1 MTMYLDATRLNFEL
15 ESNEITQGYTGKTL
29 LEHGEKTMSTF
40 EKLMKNRDY
49 WRDEAKAGWAK
60 IETLEAEN
68 EELRWAKDEAME
80 AERKELRKEI
90 HRLQQKADERLDS
103 YAERTYQLIEA
114 QKELEKWQL
123 LLINHTMGGAW
134 ESVADFIKD
143 QRPVVFSLP
152 SDRWKIKLE
161 DADDVRMADIERVE
175 FMGLKLMKYPLE
187 LPELVTTNKRLSK
200 ITERKAKE
208 AKRVNQLNLDLEDWS
223 KRQEDD
229 QDDQELNETQEV
241 ATFNQRF
248 FDPSTLNNPLKVELD
263 GIASREV
270 FDLIMRK
277 PPEQELREITM
288 VAKIVDDKP
297 AHEAA
302 RPPRRTRRRVRRYRR
317 WPR

>member
-1 MTMYLDATRLNFEL
+1 
-15 ESNEITQGYTGKTL
+15 
-29 LEHGEKTMSTF
+29 MSGTF

-60 IETLEAEN
+60 IEALEAEN

-80 AERKELRKEI
+80 TEREELRKEI
-90 HRLQQKADERLDS
+90 KRLQQLADERLEN

-123 LLINHTMGGAW
+123 LMINHTMGGAW

-143 QRPVVFSLP
+143 QRPAVFSLP

-161 DADDVRMADIERVE
+161 DADDVRMADVERVE
-175 FMGLKLMKYPLE
+175 YMGLKLMKDPLE
-187 LPELVTTNKRLSK
+187 VPDLTSAKARLRK
-200 ITERKAKE
+200 LAERKTKE
-208 AKRVNQLNLDLEDWS
+208 AMETVAQGVSKLNLDLTAWA

-229 QDDQELNETQEV
+229 QETQDL
-241 ATFNQRF
+241 AKFNKRF
-248 FDPSTLNNPLKVELD
+248 IDPDSLKSGLSVELE
-263 GIASREV
+263 GTASQEV
-270 FDLIMRK
+270 FDLIVGK
-277 PPEQELREITM
+277 QPEQELREITM
-288 VAKIVDDKP
+288 VAKIVDDQP

>member
-1 MTMYLDATRLNFEL
+1 
-15 ESNEITQGYTGKTL
+15 
-29 LEHGEKTMSTF
+29 MSGTF

-49 WRDEAKAGWAK
+49 WRDEAKAGWSK
-60 IETLEAEN
+60 IEALEAEN
-68 EELRWAKDEAME
+68 HELRWAKDEAVE
-80 AERKELRKEI
+80 AELEKLRKEI
-90 HRLQQKADERLDS
+90 HRLQAKADERLAS

-143 QRPVVFSLP
+143 QRPAVFSLP

-161 DADDVRMADIERVE
+161 DADDVRMADVERVE
-175 FMGLKLMKYPLE
+175 YMGLKLMKDPLE
-187 LPELVTTNKRLSK
+187 VPDLTSAKARIRKLA
-200 ITERKAKE
+200 ERKTKEARDRVAKE
-208 AKRVNQLNLDLEDWS
+208 VSQLNLDLAAWA
-223 KRQEDD
+223 KRQEE
-229 QDDQELNETQEV
+229 DQEAQNL
-241 ATFNQRF
+241 AKYNQRF
-248 FDPSTLNNPLKVELD
+248 IDPESLKGGLSVELE
-263 GIASREV
+263 GTASQEV
-270 FDLIMRK
+270 FDLIMGK

-288 VAKIVDDKP
+288 VAKIVDDQP

>member
-1 MTMYLDATRLNFEL
+1 
-15 ESNEITQGYTGKTL
+15 
-29 LEHGEKTMSTF
+29 MSGTF

-60 IETLEAEN
+60 IEALEAEN

-80 AERKELRKEI
+80 TEREELRKEI
-90 HRLQQKADERLDS
+90 KRLQQLADERLEN

-123 LLINHTMGGAW
+123 LMINHTMGGAW

-143 QRPVVFSLP
+143 QRPAVFSLP

-161 DADDVRMADIERVE
+161 DADDVRMADVERVE
-175 FMGLKLMKYPLE
+175 YMGLKLMKDPLE
-187 LPELVTTNKRLSK
+187 VPDLTSAKARLRK
-200 ITERKAKE
+200 LAERKTKE
-208 AKRVNQLNLDLEDWS
+208 AMETVAQGVSKLNLDLTAWA

-229 QDDQELNETQEV
+229 QETQDL
-241 ATFNQRF
+241 AKFNKRF
-248 FDPSTLNNPLKVELD
+248 IDPDSLKSGLSVELE
-263 GIASREV
+263 GTASQEV
-270 FDLIMRK
+270 FDLIMGK
-277 PPEQELREITM
+277 QPEQELREITM
-288 VAKIVDDKP
+288 VSKIVDDQP

-302 RPPRRTRRRVRRYRR
+302 RPPRRTRRRIRRYRR